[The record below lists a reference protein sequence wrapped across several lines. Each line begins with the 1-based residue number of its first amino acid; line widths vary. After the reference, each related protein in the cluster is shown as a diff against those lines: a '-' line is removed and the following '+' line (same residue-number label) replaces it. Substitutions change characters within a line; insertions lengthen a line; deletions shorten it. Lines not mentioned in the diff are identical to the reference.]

1 MRHRLKK
8 PKALFVY
15 GSLMEPQARAR
26 ILGHEVAAISARLRG
41 YERRRSSYFYLAARP
56 GFETSGLVL
65 TDLMEND
72 FHRLDEYEEVPELY
86 TRERIQVLTTPEDQ
100 PLECWV
106 YLPTERLKNQ
116 SRGRTET

>member
-1 MRHRLKK
+1 MQQRLKK

-26 ILGHEVAAISARLRG
+26 ILGHEVEAISARIRG
-41 YERRRSSYFYLAARP
+41 YERRRSTYFYLAARP

-65 TDLMEND
+65 TGLMEND
-72 FHRLDEYEEVPELY
+72 FHALDEYEEVPHLY
-86 TRERIQVLTTPEDQ
+86 TRERIQVLTTTADE

-106 YLPTERLKNQ
+106 YLPTERLTNQ